1 MLKDF
6 KGKAAIHVEW
16 VKAWGQCL
24 AELQVHGGGGDDGHT
39 GGDDGHGGDEDRF
52 KLMHLQAYVKQFHT
66 TGLVWAKS
74 GGDAIM
80 VARQP
85 NKGEVRVMMKKA
97 TNHTNPQKFRH
108 HHKVPKQDGGDGV
121 NDGDNEEDNHIN
133 PNKFRH
139 HPKVP

>member
-1 MLKDF
+1 MWSLRPTSDQKSYILNFRVLKDF

-24 AELQVHGGGGDDGHT
+24 AELQVHDGGGDDGGDT
-39 GGDDGHGGDEDRF
+39 GGGDGHGGDGDGGDKHRL

-80 VARQP
+80 VARTP
-85 NKGEVRVMMKKA
+85 NKGEVRVTMKKA
-97 TNHTNPQKFRH
+97 TNQT
-108 HHKVPKQDGGDGV
+108 
-121 NDGDNEEDNHIN
+121 N

-139 HPKVP
+139 HPKAP